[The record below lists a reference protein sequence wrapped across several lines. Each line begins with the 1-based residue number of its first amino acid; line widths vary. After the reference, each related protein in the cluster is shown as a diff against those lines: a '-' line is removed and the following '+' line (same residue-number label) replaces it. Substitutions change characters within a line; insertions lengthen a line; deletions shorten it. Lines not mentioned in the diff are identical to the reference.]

1 MDKNITTKKRFLYLS
16 FLMVGVIITILSI
29 TFYMLYSYE
38 LKNEAQKLS
47 ERVEGQRQLVE
58 AIGRFDAINSDDDH
72 LGGSVAAT
80 LSQVIDARKHFV
92 EKYAHSEFLLG
103 KKIGDAVWIIINNKE
118 LEKGMPS
125 DYAKLD
131 EQNAIRIP
139 MHTKIALPMKLAL
152 KGKSGTIVAQD
163 YKGVEVLAA
172 YAPLQIADSKFG
184 IVVKTTLER
193 IRQPFINTAITVM
206 FISIVLTIFAVMLFI
221 KLSNPIINE
230 LEERIKKLH
239 ASEENRKVIQQ
250 ELEEHDQK
258 LRVLNDELNVKVK
271 NTVDELRQ
279 KDEILLRN
287 SRLAAMGEMIGMI
300 AHQWRQPIT
309 GIGMIANNLILD
321 IELDTWDEKNSID
334 NLKTIDQQTQYLSKT
349 IDDFRNFFKP
359 NKDVELC
366 KVKELIDD
374 SVQIIEKSLENS
386 NVEVILKLDE
396 NLELN
401 IYKSEI
407 IQVLLNLIK
416 NAQDIFKEKSQ
427 SDATIIIES
436 YAKDNNIIIAVEDN
450 AGGIPIDIIDKIF
463 NPYYS
468 TKSEKT
474 GTGLGLYMS
483 KMIIQ
488 DHHKGILRV
497 YNSDSGA
504 RFEIVL

>member
-1 MDKNITTKKRFLYLS
+1 MT
-16 FLMVGVIITILSI
+16 GVQTC
-29 TFYMLYSYE
+29 
-38 LKNEAQKLS
+38 
-47 ERVEGQRQLVE
+47 
-58 AIGRFDAINSDDDH
+58 
-72 LGGSVAAT
+72 
-80 LSQVIDARKHFV
+80 
-92 EKYAHSEFLLG
+92 
-103 KKIGDAVWIIINNKE
+103 
-118 LEKGMPS
+118 
-125 DYAKLD
+125 
-131 EQNAIRIP
+131 
-139 MHTKIALPMKLAL
+139 ALP
-152 KGKSGTIVAQD
+152 
-163 YKGVEVLAA
+163 
-172 YAPLQIADSKFG
+172 
-184 IVVKTTLER
+184 
-193 IRQPFINTAITVM
+193 
-206 FISIVLTIFAVMLFI
+206 IS
-221 KLSNPIINE
+221 
-230 LEERIKKLH
+230 
-239 ASEENRKVIQQ
+239 
-250 ELEEHDQK
+250 
-258 LRVLNDELNVKVK
+258 
-271 NTVDELRQ
+271 
-279 KDEILLRN
+279 
-287 SRLAAMGEMIGMI
+287 
-300 AHQWRQPIT
+300 
-309 GIGMIANNLILD
+309 
-321 IELDTWDEKNSID
+321 
-334 NLKTIDQQTQYLSKT
+334 QYLSKT

>member
-1 MDKNITTKKRFLYLS
+1 MNENITTKKRFLYLS

-29 TFYMLYSYE
+29 TFYMLYTYALE
-38 LKNEAQKLS
+38 NEAKKLN

-58 AIGRFDAINSDDDH
+58 AIGRFDVINSNDDH

-103 KKIGDAVWIIINNKE
+103 KKIGNTVWIIINNKE

-125 DYAKLD
+125 DYDKLD

-152 KGKSGTIVAQD
+152 KGESGTIIAQD
-163 YKGVEVLAA
+163 YKGIEVLAA
-172 YAPLQIADSKFG
+172 YVPLKIANSKFG
-184 IVVKTTLER
+184 MVVKIELER
-193 IRQPFINTAITVM
+193 IRQPFISTAITVM
-206 FISIVLTIFAVMLFI
+206 VISIILTIFAVILFM

-230 LEERIKKLH
+230 LEERIEKLRT
-239 ASEENRKVIQQ
+239 SEENRKVIQQ
-250 ELEEHDQK
+250 ELEEQDQK
-258 LRVLNDELNVKVK
+258 LRVLNDELNIKVK
-271 NTVDELRQ
+271 NAVDELRQ

-321 IELDTWDEKNSID
+321 IELDTWNEKKSID

-359 NKDVELC
+359 NKEAELC
-366 KVKELIDD
+366 KVRELIDD
-374 SVQIIEKSLENS
+374 SVQIIGKSLENS
-386 NVEVILKLDE
+386 NVKIVLNIDESLK
-396 NLELN
+396 LN

-416 NAQDIFKEKSQ
+416 NAQDIFKEKQ
-427 SDATIIIES
+427 QNDATIIIES
-436 YAKDNNIIIAVEDN
+436 YIKDNKTIIAIQDN
-450 AGGIPIDIIDKIF
+450 AGGIPSDIIDKIF

-468 TKSEKT
+468 TKSEKI

-483 KMIIQ
+483 KMIVE

-497 YNSDSGA
+497 QNIDGGA
-504 RFEIVL
+504 RFEIIL